1 MLSVVLDPNVLIS
14 AAISGN
20 GAPAFVLAA
29 WSNGEFEL
37 IVSPKLHDE
46 LKDVLLRP
54 KFRKYISEE
63 EVRAYTRKLRT
74 LATFFPDPPSRPG
87 LTPDPKDD
95 YLVALAR
102 AARVDY
108 LVSGDPDLLNLSN
121 ARPPVIK
128 ASAFVSILHG
138 QKA

>member
-1 MLSVVLDPNVLIS
+1 VLSAVIDPNVLIS
-14 AAISGN
+14 AAISG
-20 GAPAFVLAA
+20 GTPPAAVITA

-37 IVSPKLHDE
+37 IVSPTLLDE
-46 LKDVLLRP
+46 LEKVLLRP
-54 KFRKYISEE
+54 KFRKYMSEE
-63 EVRAYTRKLRT
+63 EVRAYVRKLRT

-102 AARVDY
+102 AAGVDY

-121 ARPPVIK
+121 ARPPVIN
-128 ASAFVSILHG
+128 ASAFASILHG
-138 QKA
+138 QKT